1 MHIALAAFI
10 SEFVLPHRLHRLIG
24 HQLNERMH
32 DFSCS
37 QYCSFAWA
45 VVYRCDLDE
54 ISPNNFDAAQAIQ
67 DRQKLSR
74 GPASHFSSS
83 CRWRIRWVQHVDV
96 DTNVDF
102 RASYSILQRLNDAGS
117 ANSVEMSGLQ
127 DVEATGLVVGEIV
140 LLVRDW
146 RSDSCVDR

>member
-1 MHIALAAFI
+1 MA
-10 SEFVLPHRLHRLIG
+10 
-24 HQLNERMH
+24 
-32 DFSCS
+32 
-37 QYCSFAWA
+37 
-45 VVYRCDLDE
+45 
-54 ISPNNFDAAQAIQ
+54 
-67 DRQKLSR
+67 KL
-74 GPASHFSSS
+74 GVHT
-83 CRWRIRWVQHVDV
+83 DV